1 MILAQVF
8 ESTLPRTSHN
18 VAGGSARIL
27 LPANYT
33 LFIIFF
39 FHASFSARSR
49 SDPSRNSPSSSVL
62 QYSSAYSSANMY
74 PPDLRYEQLYLA
86 SSAFAKSYWSPVQR
100 FSSSG
105 LAFSPQMQ
113 SPSVK
118 LLNQLLELFQEGAR
132 FFYFS
137 KHRLFFFSPFC
148 HAGRLLLLTDLSGF
162 ACSSNTRKRNRSKGG
177 PLPVHLDPCC
187 CFDFW
192 YAANSKTRSVTE
204 AAARRGRKEKFHNV
218 YATEKI
224 PLGVFPVSI
233 FDTGNT

>member
-1 MILAQVF
+1 MPVDRRLVGYKSPRFRAFLGGFRRHPLYLCTVRTFFLDSAIFSRVAADILSPLVILAQVF
-8 ESTLPRTSHN
+8 EPTLPRASHN

-49 SDPSRNSPSSSVL
+49 SDPSRNSPSSSIL

-118 LLNQLLELFQEGAR
+118 LLNCFLDVAAYSMLLKL
-132 FFYFS
+132 
-137 KHRLFFFSPFC
+137 
-148 HAGRLLLLTDLSGF
+148 
-162 ACSSNTRKRNRSKGG
+162 
-177 PLPVHLDPCC
+177 
-187 CFDFW
+187 
-192 YAANSKTRSVTE
+192 
-204 AAARRGRKEKFHNV
+204 
-218 YATEKI
+218 
-224 PLGVFPVSI
+224 
-233 FDTGNT
+233 